1 MIKKAQSLS
10 LSLSLAISL
19 PLSSV
24 SFRLPGLAYQ
34 KLPLLQADPVQKA
47 HLRMAGCGPMQQDS
61 MKSHRV
67 AAMYRVSS
75 SVETFL
81 KDAKVPQVCMGRLAH
96 YSARK

>member
-19 PLSSV
+19 PLSL

-47 HLRMAGCGPMQQDS
+47 HLRMAGCGPM
-61 MKSHRV
+61 
-67 AAMYRVSS
+67 
-75 SVETFL
+75 
-81 KDAKVPQVCMGRLAH
+81 
-96 YSARK
+96 